1 MFLLKNKHDPRVRK
15 PSLSWED
22 RGWTATISQIIL
34 SFFFPV
40 REDESMS
47 VDDNKF
53 ISNLK

>member
-22 RGWTATISQIIL
+22 WGWTATISQIIL